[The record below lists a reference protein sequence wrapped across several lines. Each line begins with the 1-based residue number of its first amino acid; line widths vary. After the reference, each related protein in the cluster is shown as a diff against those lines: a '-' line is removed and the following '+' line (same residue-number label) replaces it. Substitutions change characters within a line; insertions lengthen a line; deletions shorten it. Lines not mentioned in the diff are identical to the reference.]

1 MLEKKEYVLMDETN
15 NIEHRYDLNGIEIK
29 VLCNTKE
36 KKTQKK
42 MI

>member
-1 MLEKKEYVLMDETN
+1 MDETN

-36 KKTQKK
+36 KKRKK
-42 MI
+42 R